1 MMWIFCVLLFYSL
14 IYSIFL
20 LLLRIGL
27 KRLKEGNNNQY
38 YSVSVI
44 IAARNEEKNIVRFL
58 NSMKNIDYPSDRWEL
73 IVVDDRSEDSTFR
86 LAESFKPEI
95 PNLNIIRIE
104 KKDIN
109 ISPKKNALEAAIR
122 NSNGEIILT
131 TDADCR
137 PKKEWI
143 SEIVSHFDKETAMVA
158 GFSPL
163 IDNEN
168 KDNLLSSFQFIES
181 ISLGGLSASAIGL
194 GFPLTCSGRN
204 LAYKREIF
212 NNIGGFGR
220 FKTYISGDDDLLMHL
235 IRKKTKLKIKYAQKS
250 IVPSIPAENFKDFI
264 NNRLRHA
271 SKFIPYPLDVKIISA
286 FFYLFNLT
294 IILSFLCIFLMPI
307 YLWIFII
314 SLLIKYFSDYSFIK
328 KAKKKFGIKE
338 PTQKFT
344 VVFLLHPFYI
354 TIFGLLGLRGKFKW
368 KNKIY
373 KAKNRCQ

>member
-1 MMWIFCVLLFYSL
+1 MMWIFYVLLFYSL

-20 LLLRIGL
+20 FLLRIGL
-27 KRLKEGNNNQY
+27 KRLKEGNNDKY

-58 NSMKNIDYPSDRWEL
+58 NSMKNIDYPPDRWEL

-86 LAESFKPEI
+86 LAESFKPDI
-95 PNLNIIRIE
+95 PNLHIIRIE
-104 KKDIN
+104 KEDIN
-109 ISPKKNALEAAIR
+109 ISPKKNAVERAIR
-122 NSNGEIILT
+122 HSTGEIIMT
-131 TDADCR
+131 TDADCI
-137 PKKEWI
+137 PEKKWI
-143 SEIVSHFDKETAMVA
+143 SEIVSYFDKETAMVV

-168 KDNLLSSFQFIES
+168 KDNLLTSFQFIES
-181 ISLGGLSASAIGL
+181 ISLGGLAASAIGL
-194 GFPLTCSGRN
+194 KFPLTCFGRN

-220 FKTYISGDDDLLMHL
+220 FKIYISGDDDLLMHL

-250 IVPSIPAENFKDFI
+250 IVPSIPAENFKDFV

-271 SKFIPYPLDVKIISA
+271 SKFTVYPLDVKIISA

-294 IILSFLCIFLMPI
+294 IILSFLSIFFMPS

-314 SLLIKYFSDYSFIK
+314 SLSIKYFSDYSFIK

-338 PTQKFT
+338 PIKKFT
-344 VVFLLHPFYI
+344 VVFFLHPFYI
-354 TIFGLLGLRGKFKW
+354 TILGLLGLRRKFKW
-368 KNKIY
+368 KDKIY
-373 KAKNRCQ
+373 RAKNKCQ